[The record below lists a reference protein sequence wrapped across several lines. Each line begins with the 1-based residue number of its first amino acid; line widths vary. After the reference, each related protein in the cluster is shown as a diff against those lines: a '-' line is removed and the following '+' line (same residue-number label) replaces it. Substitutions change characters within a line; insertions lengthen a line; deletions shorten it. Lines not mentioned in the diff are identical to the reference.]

1 MNAST
6 YGDGAQDATAGIQ
19 AAINGCPSGQVVQ
32 LSAGNFKVGGTTEI
46 VIDKSIT
53 LRGAGATRT
62 FLRKSTSNTNAI
74 IQIGEP
80 WIPSEAGSTNLTAN
94 APKGATSV
102 QVASASGIS
111 VGQLVVLT
119 ILTDSSYVT
128 WGAQAEVQPGGE
140 GRGWFTRYDRPIGQM
155 LEVAS
160 ISGNTISFTTPLHI
174 AFDTAHTAQ
183 LTRYSVPATKYAGLE
198 DLYVRGGMNDNIAM
212 RYAMY
217 SWLRSVE
224 SDWSNGESIGLNA
237 CFRCVVRDSYF
248 HDTPNPTPG
257 GAGYMLSFAW
267 YTSDTLVE
275 NNIFMNANKVMVMRA
290 SGGGNVIGYNY
301 FDNGQVE
308 YAPGWVET
316 GINASHLTCPHF
328 ELFEGNQAFNADG
341 DNTWGGAVYI
351 TYFRNHLTGKRR
363 DFSDEGNRR
372 AAGLMYGHYYTSFVG
387 NVLGT
392 AGQDPAPMSHFA
404 YEDLYPWD
412 EGDEAVMWRL
422 GYNPEDWSAPAE
434 ARVVNTVHR
443 HANFDYVTNSV
454 HWATGYDQTLPA
466 SLYLTSKPAFFG
478 SLTWP
483 WVDATGTTKTY
494 TLPARARYDGVLPP
508 TTHTLTATKTGTGTG
523 TVTSSPAGISCGT
536 DCSEPYSPGT
546 VVTLT
551 AAATAGSSFA
561 GWSGACTGTAASC
574 QVTMS
579 AAQAVTATFNL
590 NPYTLTV
597 TKAGTGSGTV
607 TSSPTGISCGT
618 DCSEPYSPGTVV
630 TLTAAATAGSSFAG
644 WSGACTGTA
653 ASCQVTMS
661 AAQAVTATF
670 TLSPYTLTVTKAGTG
685 SGTVTSSPTG
695 ISCGTDC
702 SEPYSPG
709 TVVTLTAAAT
719 AGSSFAGWSGAC
731 TGTASCSVTM
741 SAAQAVTAT
750 FNLSPYTLTVTK
762 AGTGSGTV
770 TSSPAGISCGTD
782 CSEPYSPGTVVTLT
796 AAATAG
802 SSFAGWSGAC
812 TGTASCSVTMSA
824 AQAVTAT
831 FTLSPYTLTVT
842 KTGTGTRH
850 RHLLSRRHQLRHR
863 LLRAL
868 QPRNR
873 RHPHRRRRPPARP
886 SPGGAGLAPEPAPAR
901 SP

>member
-301 FDNGQVE
+301 FDNGWVQ

-404 YEDLYPWD
+404 YEDFYPWD
-412 EGDEAVMWRL
+412 DGDEAVMWRL

-494 TLPARARYDGVLPP
+494 TLPARARYDGGTPVAAVQVTSISPVSGP
-508 TTHTLTATKTGTGTG
+508 TGGGTTVTIRGSGFMAGATVTIGGVAATGVAVTGPTTLTAITG
-523 TVTSSPAGISCGT
+523 
-536 DCSEPYSPGT
+536 
-546 VVTLT
+546 
-551 AAATAGSSFA
+551 AAATGLADVTVAVPGPYSATLSQAYFYVPPPVPVRYYTLAPCRLVDTRAG
-561 GWSGACTGTAASC
+561 AAP
-574 QVTMS
+574 
-579 AAQAVTATFNL
+579 AL
-590 NPYTLTV
+590 NPYERRVWVVTGRCVVPTTATALSVNLTV
-597 TKAGTGSGTV
+597 VAPTAAGFIRLTPGNGLTESSAINFSPGQTRANNAVVMLATSGSGSVAATNGSV
-607 TSSPTGISCGT
+607 
-618 DCSEPYSPGTVV
+618 GTVHV
-630 TLTAAATAGSSFAG
+630 VLDV
-644 WSGACTGTA
+644 SGYF
-653 ASCQVTMS
+653 Q
-661 AAQAVTATF
+661 
-670 TLSPYTLTVTKAGTG
+670 
-685 SGTVTSSPTG
+685 
-695 ISCGTDC
+695 
-702 SEPYSPG
+702 
-709 TVVTLTAAAT
+709 
-719 AGSSFAGWSGAC
+719 
-731 TGTASCSVTM
+731 
-741 SAAQAVTAT
+741 
-750 FNLSPYTLTVTK
+750 
-762 AGTGSGTV
+762 
-770 TSSPAGISCGTD
+770 
-782 CSEPYSPGTVVTLT
+782 
-796 AAATAG
+796 
-802 SSFAGWSGAC
+802 
-812 TGTASCSVTMSA
+812 
-824 AQAVTAT
+824 
-831 FTLSPYTLTVT
+831 
-842 KTGTGTRH
+842 
-850 RHLLSRRHQLRHR
+850 
-863 LLRAL
+863 
-868 QPRNR
+868 
-873 RHPHRRRRPPARP
+873 
-886 SPGGAGLAPEPAPAR
+886 
-901 SP
+901 